1 MKKICIEGELVE
13 QIKYSTNNELVSSD
27 IVGTPSPS
35 MTVMPQSFLM
45 TAKYD
50 ASGNNEY
57 QSAAISEIYC
67 K

>member
-27 IVGTPSPS
+27 IVGTSALQF

-45 TAKYD
+45 TVKY
-50 ASGNNEY
+50 SV
-57 QSAAISEIYC
+57 IHLV
-67 K
+67 